1 MALFQLPD
9 IHSGEQ
15 SGTRRISLPIA
26 LLAKDAVFQT
36 RRRDLWINLE
46 GFTQPLKIVGKFLF
60 KSANAGRQVRLQA
73 LLLGPADFACPAI
86 LQNGQSADH
95 RDHPQNRP

>member
-1 MALFQLPD
+1 MQGAQPHRQGRLDITLPTCVAPCLAPCAERFEAGMALFHLPD

-60 KSANAGRQVRLQA
+60 KSANAG
-73 LLLGPADFACPAI
+73 
-86 LQNGQSADH
+86 
-95 RDHPQNRP
+95 